1 MRTSKSLYSR
11 CFEEYRLS
19 DETLK
24 KLQNELLLM
33 LIDVKSVCDSCQINY
48 MLSGGSMLGAVRHQ
62 GFIPWD
68 DDIDIMMLRSEYERF
83 KDCFRKAFPDKY
95 AVSEPLSDA
104 RYLSKMVKIF
114 KKGTTYV
121 EIPTAGV
128 SGQDMLFLDLFII
141 ENVPAPGLLRKL
153 KAVLYDTAFKAS
165 SVCIDYLYPSPI
177 IEKKAAEVPELSEY
191 YRFRKRLGAV
201 FSHLGGIRF
210 YLRMCESLGNQ
221 RKRTGWLGIPS
232 GISYGR
238 EIFPERVFTEL
249 TTMSFCGVE
258 VKVPADY
265 DAYLK
270 NLYGNYM
277 ELPPEDK
284 REYHAAYKIE
294 F

>member
-83 KDCFRKAFPDKY
+83 KDSFRKAFPDKY

-141 ENVPAPGLLRKL
+141 ENVPAILQTK
-153 KAVLYDTAFKAS
+153 
-165 SVCIDYLYPSPI
+165 I
-177 IEKKAAEVPELSEY
+177 
-191 YRFRKRLGAV
+191 
-201 FSHLGGIRF
+201 FSFTGCF
-210 YLRMCESLGNQ
+210 PTTECYLRMCESLGNQ